1 MIVFFL
7 KPFLDSSDFTT
18 TDTATT
24 VTELEATT
32 AFTTTEKSRILE
44 SSRKKKN
51 VNDFDDDLTEI
62 DETET
67 EKCKNISSVP
77 ICGEGQEINFDPFG
91 RPICV
96 CRNYHFFILETEDE
110 NNINNSNNNTND
122 SNANNNNNNNNN
134 SKNDSNDNNNNND
147 IDTNNNI
154 NNNERKSNN
163 NNNNNNN
170 NVIDTSNGTL
180 DVHDQISVGN
190 ILGKFPDQVKENCYI
205 PGSQGENIF
214 VF

>member
-1 MIVFFL
+1 VNYFYDDL
-7 KPFLDSSDFTT
+7 KEIDE
-18 TDTATT
+18 
-24 VTELEATT
+24 TE
-32 AFTTTEKSRILE
+32 TEKSRNQE

-51 VNDFDDDLTEI
+51 VNDFDDDLQEI

-67 EKCKNISSVP
+67 EKCKNISSIP

-110 NNINNSNNNTND
+110 NNINN
-122 SNANNNNNNNNN
+122 NNNN
-134 SKNDSNDNNNNND
+134 SKNDSNDNNNIN
-147 IDTNNNI
+147 
-154 NNNERKSNN
+154 NNNERKTNN

-170 NVIDTSNGTL
+170 NVIDTNNGSL
-180 DVHDQISVGN
+180 DVHDQISIGN
-190 ILGKFPDQVKENCYI
+190 ILGQFPDQVKENCYI